1 LSTKRFFLFGIIVW
15 CFTNNTVF
23 AQRSYQLG
31 ALPSLNTNYSLKND
45 WSLNGRLESRILF
58 LTGRSDGLKNRD
70 FNYQLTDF
78 ALLGAKKVGLKSRVA
93 GGFLVRVEGNEIIFR
108 LIQQYIIV
116 RKMSGIRF
124 AHRIMTDQTFSE
136 SEKPDFRL
144 RYRLSTEFALDGES
158 VDPGEFYIKVNNEYL
173 NSMQDLAYDLEIRM
187 VPLLGYSLNDRYK
200 MEAGLDYRINSFI
213 RGKTRHS
220 YWMNFNFFIEI

>member
-1 LSTKRFFLFGIIVW
+1 MSTKRLFCIAFFVL
-15 CFTNNTVF
+15 CFVINTVYT
-23 AQRSYQLG
+23 QHSYQWG
-31 ALPSLNTNYSLKND
+31 ALPSLNANYSLKND

-70 FNYQLTDF
+70 VNYQLTDF

-108 LIQQYIIV
+108 LIQQYILV

-144 RYRLSTEFALDGES
+144 RYRLSTEFALNGES
-158 VDPGEFYIKVNNEYL
+158 VDPGEFYIKFNNEYL
-173 NSMQDLAYDLEIRM
+173 NSIQDLTYDLEIRL

-200 MEAGLDYRINSFI
+200 IEAGLDYRVNSFI
-213 RGKTRHS
+213 RGNTRHS
-220 YWMNFNFFIEI
+220 YWMNFNFFIDI

>member
-1 LSTKRFFLFGIIVW
+1 LSTKRFFCISIFVW

-23 AQRSYQLG
+23 GQRFYQLG
-31 ALPSLNTNYSLKND
+31 VLPTFNANYTLKND
-45 WSLNGRLESRILF
+45 WSVNGRLESRILF
-58 LTGRSDGLKNRD
+58 QTGRSDGFVNRD
-70 FNYQLTDF
+70 FRYQLTDF
-78 ALLGAKKVGLKSRVA
+78 AFLGAKKIGLKSRVA

-108 LIQQYIIV
+108 FIQQYILV
-116 RKMSGIRF
+116 RKLSGIRF

-144 RYRLSTEFALDGES
+144 RYRLSTEFALNGES
-158 VDPGEFYIKVNNEYL
+158 VDPGEFYIKFNNEYL
-173 NSMQDLAYDLEIRM
+173 NSVQDLTYDLEIRL

-213 RGKTRHS
+213 RGNTRET
-220 YWMNFNFFIEI
+220 YWMNFNFFIEL